1 MEYIYQFIKKIRVKF
16 KNKKNRSKLKNYQEK
31 CSQSEYKW
39 KKPTVNYIYGIIS
52 FVFKVMCTER
62 RQRTN

>member
-31 CSQSEYKW
+31 W
-39 KKPTVNYIYGIIS
+39 KKPTVNYICGIIS
-52 FVFKVMCTER
+52 FVFKVMCTGKG
-62 RQRTN
+62 QRTN